1 MADHVASP
9 GENPEELAAK
19 FMAITPGP
27 WNMPPTVELTGRN
40 VREQLD
46 EGTGWEQWVFARPGL
61 LYGQLRKFRGK
72 RKRRFSWRWSVAS

>member
-46 EGTGWEQWVFARPGL
+46 EGTG
-61 LYGQLRKFRGK
+61 
-72 RKRRFSWRWSVAS
+72 